1 MNINFDFSNRRFVV
15 TGATSGIGRKITTDL
30 VNKGATILAIGR
42 REERLKE
49 LKKEFDEK
57 IVEGALDVNDFDLL
71 KNSIEKFSEDGKID
85 GSVHC
90 AGINK
95 FTPIRAFNWN
105 DAEKIIRTSL
115 YAGIEM
121 VKIISSKKISAEKG
135 SHILISSVAGIKGEL
150 GFTAYSAAKS
160 AVIGVVRSLALE
172 LAIKDLRVNSITPGW
187 IPTEMTEAI
196 DTRYPGHLDTIKLQ
210 HPLGIGSVDDVSNL
224 AMFLLSDEAKW
235 ITGSN
240 IIIDGG
246 YSIK

>member
-1 MNINFDFSNRRFVV
+1 MNIKFDFSERSFVV
-15 TGATSGIGRKITTDL
+15 TGATSGIGKKVATDL
-30 VNKGATILAIGR
+30 MDSGATVLAIGR
-42 REERLKE
+42 RSERLNE
-49 LKKEFDEK
+49 LKETYKDK
-57 IVEGALDVNDFDLL
+57 IIPAALDVNNFEAL
-71 KNSIEKFSEDGKID
+71 KNAIENFAAERKIN

-95 FTPIRAFNWN
+95 FTPLRAFNWK
-105 DAEKIIRTSL
+105 DAEQIIKTSL
-115 YAGIEM
+115 YSGIELIR
-121 VKIISSKKISAEKG
+121 IISSKKITAEKG
-135 SHILISSVAGIKGEL
+135 SHVLLASVAGIKGET

-160 AVIGVVRSLALE
+160 AVIGAVKSIALE

-187 IPTEMTEAI
+187 IPTELTDSI
-196 DTRYPGHLDTIKLQ
+196 DARYPGHIDTIKLE
-210 HPLGIGSVDDVSNL
+210 HPLGIGSVEDVSNL